1 MAIVS
6 ILLTIEVATSGVEV
20 ANLENTQKQL
30 SAQKRDLEE
39 QLVKNLS
46 SSGLQEKS
54 GELGFIK
61 PAILVYVQELPP
73 VAKLP

>member
-1 MAIVS
+1 M
-6 ILLTIEVATSGVEV
+6 EK
-20 ANLENTQKQL
+20 TQKDL

-54 GELGFIK
+54 VELGFIK
-61 PAILVYVQELPP
+61 PTNMVYVSQLPP
-73 VAKLP
+73 VANLPLP